1 MQQSHKKFRKE
12 LLIHHLKINK
22 MTVIVRKSNCLRDY
36 HQLLGIKLEKR
47 LEEVKIGVYG
57 NTNDFATPP
66 KTMVVVA
73 SFLLNYVDKKTKW
86 IQVLA

>member
-47 LEEVKIGVYG
+47 LEELNVLWIG
-57 NTNDFATPP
+57 NP
-66 KTMVVVA
+66 
-73 SFLLNYVDKKTKW
+73 
-86 IQVLA
+86 